1 MEQITL
7 LLSETT
13 VEMLHLLAREGGQ
26 TIGTVVQ
33 EMALDRYMHRAMD
46 GAMDGVRFSDSAT
59 EYLLDAEIS
68 VAQKT

>member
-7 LLSETT
+7 LLSEST

-46 GAMDGVRFSDSAT
+46 GAMDGVRFSDGAA
-59 EYLLDAEIS
+59 EYVLDAEIS

>member
-7 LLSETT
+7 LLSEST
-13 VEMLHLLAREGGQ
+13 VEMLHLLARESGQ
-26 TIGTVVQ
+26 TIGTVVH

-46 GAMDGVRFSDSAT
+46 GAMDGVRFADSAA
-59 EYLLDAEIS
+59 EYLLDADVS

>member
-7 LLSETT
+7 LLSEST
-13 VEMLHLLAREGGQ
+13 VEMLHLLARESGQ
-26 TIGTVVQ
+26 TIGTVVH

-46 GAMDGVRFSDSAT
+46 GVRFADSAA
-59 EYLLDAEIS
+59 EYLLDADVS

>member
-7 LLSETT
+7 LLSEST

-46 GAMDGVRFSDSAT
+46 CAMDGVRFSDSAT